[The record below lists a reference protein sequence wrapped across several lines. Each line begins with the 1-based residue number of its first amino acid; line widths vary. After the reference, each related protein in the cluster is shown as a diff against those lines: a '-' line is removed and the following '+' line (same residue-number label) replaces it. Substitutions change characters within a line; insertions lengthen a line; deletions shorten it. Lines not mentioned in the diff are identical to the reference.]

1 MWDPKINTSV
11 ISEFL
16 KYYKTSFLVS
26 VVFCRLFVPVW
37 ASLSLGLGNFLLQC
51 YCWHSAC
58 YPHSILCLCLW
69 FGNLIFCGV
78 PKRSRVLFICFFNF
92 PLTFTK
98 WSNSSSLTSHPDS
111 VFKIVHSIN
120 DVFYWGELAFLF
132 VCFSLRFLLLW
143 ASELWP
149 MASGHFSPCMAHKWQ
164 PVLLCQPKKPRP
176 TPAPRLVDKSIIP
189 GLLKEGERT
198 AGSNQIQWWSSK
210 WDRQTE

>member
-26 VVFCRLFVPVW
+26 VVFCRFFVPVW

-51 YCWHSAC
+51 YCWHSPC
-58 YPHSILCLCLW
+58 YPRGILYLCLW

-78 PKRSRVLFICFFNF
+78 PKRSWVLFICFFNF

-98 WSNSSSLTSHPDS
+98 WSNSSTLTSHRDS
-111 VFKIVHSIN
+111 VFKMVHSIN
-120 DVFYWGELAFLF
+120 DVFYWGELAFF
-132 VCFSLRFLLLW
+132 FQF
-143 ASELWP
+143 A
-149 MASGHFSPCMAHKWQ
+149 FSPAVSFWTLADGFWT
-164 PVLLCQPKKPRP
+164 LLSLHGPQLTTCAPISAQETQTNSCPKVGGQVCRK
-176 TPAPRLVDKSIIP
+176 
-189 GLLKEGERT
+189 GERT
-198 AGSNQIQWWSSK
+198 AGSNQIQWWNSK

>member
-51 YCWHSAC
+51 YCWHSPC
-58 YPHSILCLCLW
+58 YPHGILYLCLW

-78 PKRSRVLFICFFNF
+78 PKRSWVLFICFFNF

-98 WSNSSSLTSHPDS
+98 WSNSSTLTSHRDS
-111 VFKIVHSIN
+111 VFKMVHSIN
-120 DVFYWGELAFLF
+120 DVFYWGELAFF
-132 VCFSLRFLLLW
+132 FSVCVFSCCELLNSGRWLLDTSLPAWPTTDNLCSCLSPRNPDRLLPQGWWTSLRKGGKN
-143 ASELWP
+143 SR
-149 MASGHFSPCMAHKWQ
+149 K
-164 PVLLCQPKKPRP
+164 
-176 TPAPRLVDKSIIP
+176 
-189 GLLKEGERT
+189 
-198 AGSNQIQWWSSK
+198 
-210 WDRQTE
+210 